1 MNNTNVAFRELFGT
15 NGDCQFGGGDI
26 CLVDSKPT
34 KNRIC
39 RLYLGKC
46 DIKENRW
53 IGLDANSYLP
63 FNDVQSAIRINDID
77 GFTKLSDCKTMPPF
91 NEIYLV
97 KRYIKYKQFRFHGI
111 EYVYFIASRLED
123 FCPSFWY
130 VNSWNIPCELYCDSR
145 FLTID
150 GCAVV
155 MIDKDDEFI
164 RLN

>member
-1 MNNTNVAFRELFGT
+1 MNDIDIALRGLFDA
-15 NGDCQFGGGDI
+15 NGDCQFSDGDI

-39 RLYLGKC
+39 GLYLGKC

-53 IGLDANSYLP
+53 IGFDANSYLP
-63 FNDVQSAIRINDID
+63 FNELQSAICINDMG
-77 GFTKLSDCKTMPPF
+77 GFTKLSDCKTMPPS
-91 NEIYLV
+91 NKIYLV
-97 KRYIKYKQFRFHGI
+97 RRYIEYKQLRFHGL

-130 VNSWNIPCELYCDSR
+130 VSPWVIPCELYTVRGFECV
-145 FLTID
+145 D

>member
-1 MNNTNVAFRELFGT
+1 MNDINIAFRGLFDA
-15 NGDCQFGGGDI
+15 NGDCQFSDGDI

-39 RLYLGKC
+39 GLYLGKC

-53 IGLDANSYLP
+53 IGFDANSYLP
-63 FNDVQSAIRINDID
+63 FNELQSAICINDMG

-91 NEIYLV
+91 NKIYLV
-97 KRYIKYKQFRFHGI
+97 RRYIEYKQLRFHGL

-130 VNSWNIPCELYCDSR
+130 VSPWVIPCELYTVRGFECV
-145 FLTID
+145 D

-155 MIDKDDEFI
+155 MVNKDDEFI
-164 RLN
+164 KLN

>member
-1 MNNTNVAFRELFGT
+1 MNDINIAFRGLFDA
-15 NGDCQFGGGDI
+15 NGDCQFSDGDI

-39 RLYLGKC
+39 GLYLGKC

-53 IGLDANSYLP
+53 IGFDANSYLP
-63 FNDVQSAIRINDID
+63 FNELQSAICINDMG
-77 GFTKLSDCKTMPPF
+77 GFTKLSDCKTMPPS
-91 NEIYLV
+91 NKIYLV
-97 KRYIKYKQFRFHGI
+97 RRYIEYKQLRFHGL

-130 VNSWNIPCELYCDSR
+130 VSPWVIPCELYTVRGFECV
-145 FLTID
+145 D

-155 MIDKDDEFI
+155 MVNKDDEFI
-164 RLN
+164 KLN